1 MNKSDYVVGF
11 LNSKTQRAYADNK
24 ADDEGGDTPEAK
36 PKTPPTPEVA
46 LLRRIKKIVF
56 APTVKDIPTA
66 LDRFNS
72 IVESLDDSD
81 DPDDQKQAPKPADK
95 A

>member
-1 MNKSDYVVGF
+1 MNASNHV
-11 LNSKTQRAYADNK
+11 SKYLSSTTQAAFK
-24 ADDEGGDTPEAK
+24 AKASADEGAETTEVK
-36 PKTPPTPEVA
+36 PKIPPTAEVA

-72 IVESLDDSD
+72 IVESLDDSED
-81 DPDDQKQAPKPADK
+81 EDAPKPATDK
-95 A
+95 

>member
-1 MNKSDYVVGF
+1 MNVSSHLQNY
-11 LNSKTQRAYADNK
+11 LSATTQAAFK
-24 ADDEGGDTPEAK
+24 AKASEDEGADTKEV
-36 PKTPPTPEVA
+36 KTKVPPTPEVA

-72 IVESLDDSD
+72 IVESLDDSED
-81 DPDDQKQAPKPADK
+81 EDEKKQPTKPADNK
-95 A
+95 

>member
-1 MNKSDYVVGF
+1 MNTSAHVSRY
-11 LNSKTQRAYADNK
+11 LSSTTRAAWAK
-24 ADDEGGDTPEAK
+24 ASEDEGADK
-36 PKTPPTPEVA
+36 PKTPPPTPEVA

-72 IVESLDDSD
+72 IVESLDDSEED
-81 DPDDQKQAPKPADK
+81 DEKKQPTKPADK
-95 A
+95 E

>member
-1 MNKSDYVVGF
+1 MNTSAHLSRY
-11 LNSKTQRAYADNK
+11 LSSTTRAAWAK
-24 ADDEGGDTPEAK
+24 ASEDEGADK

-56 APTVKDIPTA
+56 APSVKDIPTA

-72 IVESLDDSD
+72 IVESLDDSEED
-81 DPDDQKQAPKPADK
+81 DEKKQAPKPADDK
-95 A
+95 

>member
-1 MNKSDYVVGF
+1 MNASNHV
-11 LNSKTQRAYADNK
+11 SKYLSSTTQAAYKARASQ
-24 ADDEGGDTPEAK
+24 DEGATPEVK

-72 IVESLDDSD
+72 IVESLDDSEED
-81 DPDDQKQAPKPADK
+81 DEKKQAPKPADDK
-95 A
+95 

>member
-1 MNKSDYVVGF
+1 MNTSAHLSRYLSSATRD
-11 LNSKTQRAYADNK
+11 AWAK
-24 ADDEGGDTPEAK
+24 ASEDEGATPEVK

-72 IVESLDDSD
+72 IVESLDDSEED
-81 DPDDQKQAPKPADK
+81 DDKKPAEAK
-95 A
+95 